1 MMDKCQESTA
11 PEAPELLKIL
21 TKAVKAGVSGSVMA
35 SDVLNAVSITH
46 GPMRLAR
53 LISDSYD
60 NNYRS
65 AIIEVRAGA
74 SEAVVAEL
82 HVEYNLNDGEDA
94 GKVNSEDAG
103 KVNSQGAGKVNSQG
117 AGKVNSK
124 GAGKVNWDTDSG
136 DEWAPVR
143 IGYLHRVSTEE
154 DKAIYCGADDEQCPL
169 PSTPTDAQM
178 SIGMMMDKCASMD
191 SDEARSIYTRLE
203 VLTTAGGFLREADA
217 DPRVIR
223 SKSITKRALRLV
235 YEILETHRD
244 ENPLSWMM
252 SSQ

>member
-94 GKVNSEDAG
+94 GKVNS
-103 KVNSQGAGKVNSQG
+103 QG

-124 GAGKVNWDTDSG
+124 GGKVNWDTDSG

-244 ENPLSWMM
+244 ENPLSWMT